1 MKLKILLILM
11 LAAVTF
17 TSYAQDGG
25 IRGKVV
31 SRNGRVAL
39 SNVRVKIESL
49 GLTVMTD
56 KDGNFVIENLPKG
69 DYTLSFATPE
79 FEPLD
84 LMVRV
89 DNRNVKDLRQ
99 VIIVPT
105 GPAGGVLDDAIF
117 AEFDNDSSSSDTQ
130 ALPSSLSSSKDL
142 FNNIASYRFSEMRF
156 NVRGYDSQ
164 YSDIYLNGIR
174 FNDAMTGYG
183 PWSLWSGLND
193 ATRNQEN
200 YTGLEAAD
208 FGIGGIGGM
217 TNVNAR
223 ASQMRKGFRVSVSNG
238 NQMYRFRAM
247 VSYGSGQLDN
257 GWSYAFSVGTRQGG
271 NGYVDGVYY
280 NSYSYFASV
289 EKLFGDNH
297 RLGLTLMASPSER
310 GAQQASTDEAYRLFG
325 NNYYNPNVGYQAG
338 KLRNSRVRNTHE
350 PIVMLN
356 YTWDMSENTRLNAAT
371 ALRFGKNGYSALTWN
386 GGADPRGDYYRY
398 MPSSDGTQIVP
409 GITTDQTIYFYLQDA
424 IMAAGV
430 WDGMLDYDD
439 FFHKNQY
446 IDTDPVLSKLMG
458 NQYRSNYMIEER
470 HTDQLDYNLAVN
482 VQHNMRHNM
491 RIVGGA
497 NLRVNRTN
505 YYSEVK
511 DLLGGD
517 YWYDIDKFAER
528 DMASTEAYQNDLD
541 YYWATGHARIARVGD
556 KYGYYYRAHLLETNA
571 WANYT
576 WGIGGF
582 SLGVAGSVGYSQMYR
597 EGMWRKGLFPNN
609 SKGDSKKLDYLTY
622 EGKLSLGYKFSGAH
636 SLEANAVYL
645 QQAPKFATA
654 FVSPRTRNTTTPGL
668 KAEKVFGVDLTYNLN
683 LPYIKARLSGYY
695 TTITD
700 QSKVISFYDD
710 TRSSF
715 TNFAMSGIDKRYYG
729 VELGLSVPVW
739 NGLSVVGALSWG
751 DYTYTSNPNFVQTVD
766 NVDKIVLKDKVNWDG
781 YHVES
786 SPQLAF
792 NIGLD
797 YRGPRN
803 WFAGVNFN
811 YYDNIYL
818 SMNPMYRT
826 ATAIKYYTNVL
837 TSNTATNAQKASALS
852 SIKTLR
858 KQEKFDSAY
867 TLSANIGKNWYIHRV
882 YMLGFSLEVKNI
894 LNDQDIRTGGY
905 EQMRMSKVRGEG
917 GEQIYGRFPSKYFY
931 LFGTTYYLNVY
942 FRF

>member
-130 ALPSSLSSSKDL
+130 ALPSALSSSKDL

-280 NSYSYFASV
+280 NSYSYFASA

-482 VQHNMRHNM
+482 VQHNMRNNM

-683 LPYIKARLSGYY
+683 LPYLKVRLSGYY

-715 TNFAMSGIDKRYYG
+715 TNFAMSGIDKRHFG
-729 VELGLSVPVW
+729 VEVAASIPLDAGFYL
-739 NGLSVVGALSWG
+739 NGALSWG
-751 DYTYTSNPNFVQTVD
+751 QYTYDSNPNYVQIQD
-766 NVDKIVLKDKVNWDG
+766 NSGEIKNEGKVYWKNFR
-781 YHVES
+781 VES
-786 SPQLAF
+786 TPQKAM
-792 NIGLD
+792 NIGLS
-797 YRGPRN
+797 YRGPKN
-803 WFAGVNFN
+803 IYASLDLN
-811 YYDNIYL
+811 YYSNMYI
-818 SMNPMYRT
+818 SMSPLYRT
-826 ATAIKYYTNVL
+826 DAVL
-837 TSNTATNAQKASALS
+837 TPGMTKEDVAE
-852 SIKTLR
+852 LR
-858 KQEKFDSAY
+858 SQEKFNSAY
-867 TLSANIGKNWYIHRV
+867 VVNASIGKNWFIKRQYT
-882 YMLGFSLEVKNI
+882 LGFSLEMKNL
-894 LNDQDIRTGGY
+894 LNDQDIKTGGY
-905 EQMRMSKVRGEG
+905 EQVRLLKNKDTSY
-917 GEQIYGRFPSKYFY
+917 QTYQPFDSKYFY
-931 LFGTTYYLNVY
+931 MFGSTYYLNLY